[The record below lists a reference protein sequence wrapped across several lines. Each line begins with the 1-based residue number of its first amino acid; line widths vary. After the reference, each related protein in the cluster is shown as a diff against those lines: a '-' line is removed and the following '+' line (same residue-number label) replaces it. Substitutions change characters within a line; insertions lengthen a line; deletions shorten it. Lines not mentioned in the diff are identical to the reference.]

1 MKKVYKIIIVL
12 LLIFIWLGP
21 VFYKVDPTK
30 QDLRNIES
38 KPSVEH
44 LLGTDGLGR
53 DVIIRLMH
61 GGQKSVVISFT
72 STVIKVALSLIL
84 AFIASSGKRFE
95 KIIMSIVDIFMC
107 FPFYILALCVAAF
120 IGANVK
126 NLIFVIVIFTFAPTT
141 RILVNEI
148 KVLKDMEFIQLLK
161 INGVR
166 NTKILTRHIIPNIS
180 QTLLVVFT
188 SSMAT
193 AILME
198 ASLSFLGFGIKE
210 PETSLGT
217 ILAVALNIL
226 NVKDKWWLWLPAGV
240 LVVLLVFSIQGLGEE
255 YAKS

>member
-72 STVIKVALSLIL
+72 STVIKVALSLVL

-95 KIIMSIVDIFMC
+95 KIIMSSKQKDLPFILSSIFHSS
-107 FPFYILALCVAAF
+107 
-120 IGANVK
+120 NK
-126 NLIFVIVIFTFAPTT
+126 NLKTPESFA
-141 RILVNEI
+141 
-148 KVLKDMEFIQLLK
+148 
-161 INGVR
+161 
-166 NTKILTRHIIPNIS
+166 S
-180 QTLLVVFT
+180 Q
-188 SSMAT
+188 
-193 AILME
+193 
-198 ASLSFLGFGIKE
+198 
-210 PETSLGT
+210 
-217 ILAVALNIL
+217 N
-226 NVKDKWWLWLPAGV
+226 
-240 LVVLLVFSIQGLGEE
+240 
-255 YAKS
+255 